1 MNLQTNDGF
10 CYECY
15 RHIGPVVEIGTMD
28 DHGHVDQESGGTF
41 CLECLRKAVALLE
54 AVLGSAGAAWERN
67 NPPPGRRLAARRISP
82 GRFQRVLRIGR

>member
-28 DHGHVDQESGGTF
+28 EHGHIDQESGGTF
-41 CLECLRKAVALLE
+41 CLDCLRAAVALLE
-54 AVLGSAGAAWERN
+54 AAQETAATAPAPQGEEA
-67 NPPPGRRLAARRISP
+67 P
-82 GRFQRVLRIGR
+82 

>member
-28 DHGHVDQESGGTF
+28 EHGHIDQESGGTF
-41 CLECLRKAVALLE
+41 CLDCLRAAVALLE
-54 AVLGSAGAAWERN
+54 AAQETAATAPAPQEEQ
-67 NPPPGRRLAARRISP
+67 L
-82 GRFQRVLRIGR
+82 

>member
-1 MNLQTNDGF
+1 MNLQTHDGF

-28 DHGHVDQESGGTF
+28 DYGHVDQESGGTF

-54 AVLGSAGAAWERN
+54 TVL
-67 NPPPGRRLAARRISP
+67 ARRRRGMGD
-82 GRFQRVLRIGR
+82 GRSVPTRRDRP